1 MVFFLILDLKHDIFG
16 LFLIFK
22 SQLFHNE
29 TVDGIQDTIDILSL
43 LLGVVLWSL
52 VLDTVGGK
60 QLQKYWGHNL
70 YAFF

>member
-1 MVFFLILDLKHDIFG
+1 MVFSLILGLKHDIFG

-43 LLGVVLWSL
+43 LLGVVL
-52 VLDTVGGK
+52 
-60 QLQKYWGHNL
+60 
-70 YAFF
+70 